1 MNIVRWNN
9 LNSALPMMNSRLD
22 DLFDSMIYKTLERNQ
37 SWAPKVNVFENDKL
51 YTVTLDIPG
60 VEKKNVNI
68 EVEGSALIV
77 SGKREEVNEK
87 DMSLYYSQTRYGNF
101 SRTFNLPEE
110 INVEK
115 ISAKYKNGTLNL
127 TLPKMEKINSSI
139 NIPVK

>member
-9 LNSALPMMNSRLD
+9 LSSAMPAMNRLD

-37 SWAPKVNVFENDKL
+37 NWTPEVSIFENDKL
-51 YTVTLDIPG
+51 YTVTMDIPG
-60 VEKKNVNI
+60 VEKKDVNI
-68 EVEGSALIV
+68 EVEGSCLTV
-77 SGKREEVNEK
+77 SGKRDEKNEK

-110 INVEK
+110 IGVEK
-115 ISAKYKNGTLNL
+115 ISAKYKNGTLIL
-127 TLPKMEKINSSI
+127 TLPKMEKINNSI

>member
-1 MNIVRWNN
+1 MNVVRWNN
-9 LNSALPMMNSRLD
+9 FNSALPVMNQLD
-22 DLFDSMIYKTLERNQ
+22 DLFDSMIYKTLEKSQNWTPEV
-37 SWAPKVNVFENDKL
+37 SVFENDKL

-115 ISAKYKNGTLNL
+115 IGAKYKNGTLIL
-127 TLPKMEKINSSI
+127 TLPKMEKINNSI
-139 NIPVK
+139 TIPVK

>member
-9 LNSALPMMNSRLD
+9 LNSALPTMNRLD
-22 DLFDSMIYKTLERNQ
+22 DLFDSMIYKTLERSQN
-37 SWAPKVNVFENDKL
+37 WAPEVSVFENDKL

-60 VEKKNVNI
+60 VEKKDVNI
-68 EVEGSALIV
+68 EVEGSSLIV
-77 SGKREEVNEK
+77 SGKREKANEK

-101 SRTFNLPEE
+101 SRAFNLPEE

-115 ISAKYKNGTLNL
+115 IGAKYKHGTLIL
-127 TLPKMEKINSSI
+127 TLPKMEKINNSI

>member
-9 LNSALPMMNSRLD
+9 FNNTLPTMNRLD
-22 DLFDSMIYKTLERNQ
+22 DLFDSMIYKTLERSRNWTPEV
-37 SWAPKVNVFENDKL
+37 SVFENDKL

-60 VEKKNVNI
+60 VEKKDVNI
-68 EVEGSALIV
+68 EVEGSTLIV
-77 SGKREEVNEK
+77 SGKREESNEK

-115 ISAKYKNGTLNL
+115 IGAKYKNGTLVL
-127 TLPKMEKINSSI
+127 TLPKMEKINNSI

>member
-9 LNSALPMMNSRLD
+9 LNTGLPMMNQLD

-37 SWAPKVNVFENDKL
+37 NWTPEVSVFENDKL
-51 YTVTLDIPG
+51 YTVMLDIPG
-60 VEKKNVNI
+60 VEKKDVNI
-68 EVEGSALIV
+68 EVEGSSLIV
-77 SGKREEVNEK
+77 SGKREESNEK
-87 DMSLYYSQTRYGNF
+87 DMSIYYSQTRYGNF

-115 ISAKYKNGTLNL
+115 IGAKYKNGTLIL
-127 TLPKMEKINSSI
+127 TLPKMKKNKNSI

>member
-1 MNIVRWNN
+1 MNVVRWNN
-9 LNSALPMMNSRLD
+9 FNSALPVMNQLD
-22 DLFDSMIYKTLERNQ
+22 DLFDSMIYKTLEKSQNWTPEV
-37 SWAPKVNVFENDKL
+37 SVFENDKL

-68 EVEGSALIV
+68 EVEGSALII
-77 SGKREEVNEK
+77 SGKREKVNEK

-115 ISAKYKNGTLNL
+115 IGAKYKNGTLVL
-127 TLPKMEKINSSI
+127 TLPKMEKINNSI
-139 NIPVK
+139 TIPVK

>member
-9 LNSALPMMNSRLD
+9 FNSTLPMMNQID
-22 DLFDSMIYKTLERNQ
+22 DLFDSMIYKTLERSENWTPEV
-37 SWAPKVNVFENDKL
+37 SVFENDKL

-60 VEKKNVNI
+60 VEKKEVNI
-68 EVEGSALIV
+68 EVEGSSLIV
-77 SGKREEVNEK
+77 SGKREEANEK
-87 DMSLYYSQTRYGNF
+87 DMSLYYCQTRYGNF

-115 ISAKYKNGTLNL
+115 INAKYKNGTLML

-139 NIPVK
+139 NIPIK

>member
-9 LNSALPMMNSRLD
+9 LNSALPAMNRLD
-22 DLFDSMIYKTLERNQ
+22 DLFDSMIYKTLERSENWTPEV
-37 SWAPKVNVFENDKL
+37 SVFENDKL
-51 YTVTLDIPG
+51 YPVTLDIPG
-60 VEKKNVNI
+60 VEKKDVNI
-68 EVEGSALIV
+68 EVEGSSLIV
-77 SGKREEVNEK
+77 SGKREEANKEN
-87 DMSLYYSQTRYGNF
+87 MCLYYSQTRYGNF

-115 ISAKYKNGTLNL
+115 IAAKYKNGTLNL

>member
-9 LNSALPMMNSRLD
+9 LNSALPAMNRLD
-22 DLFDSMIYKTLERNQ
+22 DLFDSMIYKTLDRSQNWTPEV
-37 SWAPKVNVFENDKL
+37 SVFENDKL

-60 VEKKNVNI
+60 VEKKDVNI
-68 EVEGSALIV
+68 EVEGSSLIV
-77 SGKREEVNEK
+77 SGKREKANEK

-110 INVEK
+110 ISVEK
-115 ISAKYKNGTLNL
+115 INAKYKNGTLVL
-127 TLPKMEKINSSI
+127 TLPKMEKINNSI

>member
-9 LNSALPMMNSRLD
+9 LNSALPAMNRLD
-22 DLFDSMIYKTLERNQ
+22 DLFDSMIYKTLERSKNWTPEV
-37 SWAPKVNVFENDKL
+37 SVFENDKL

-68 EVEGSALIV
+68 EVEGSSLIV
-77 SGKREEVNEK
+77 SGKREETNEK

-115 ISAKYKNGTLNL
+115 IAAKYKNGTLNL
-127 TLPKMEKINSSI
+127 TLPKMEKINNSI

>member
-1 MNIVRWNN
+1 MNIVRWDN

-37 SWAPKVNVFENDKL
+37 SWTPKVNVFENDKL

-127 TLPKMEKINSSI
+127 TLPKMEKINNSI

>member
-9 LNSALPMMNSRLD
+9 LGSALPMMNRLD
-22 DLFDSMIYKTLERNQ
+22 DLFDSMIYKTLEQ
-37 SWAPKVNVFENDKL
+37 SQNWTPDISVFENDKI

-60 VEKKNVNI
+60 VDKKNVNI
-68 EVEGSALIV
+68 EVEGSSLIV
-77 SGKREEVNEK
+77 SGKRGESNEK

-110 INVEK
+110 ISVEK
-115 ISAKYKNGTLNL
+115 IGAKYKNGTLIL
-127 TLPKMEKINSSI
+127 TLPKMEKINNSI

>member
-37 SWAPKVNVFENDKL
+37 NWTPEVSVFENDKL

-60 VEKKNVNI
+60 VDKKNVNI
-68 EVEGSALIV
+68 EVEGSTLIV
-77 SGKREEVNEK
+77 SGKREELNEK
-87 DMSLYYSQTRYGNF
+87 DMSLYYSQTRYGSF
-101 SRTFNLPEE
+101 SRTFNLSEE

-127 TLPKMEKINSSI
+127 TLPKMEKINNSI

>member
-9 LNSALPMMNSRLD
+9 FNSALPVMNQLD
-22 DLFDSMIYKTLERNQ
+22 DLFDSMIYKTLEKSQNWTPEV
-37 SWAPKVNVFENDKL
+37 SVFENDKL

-68 EVEGSALIV
+68 EVEGSALII
-77 SGKREEVNEK
+77 SGKREKVNEK

-115 ISAKYKNGTLNL
+115 IGAKYKNGTLVL
-127 TLPKMEKINSSI
+127 TLPKMEKINNSI
-139 NIPVK
+139 TIPVK

>member
-9 LNSALPMMNSRLD
+9 LSSAMPAMNRLD

-37 SWAPKVNVFENDKL
+37 NWTPEVSISENDKL
-51 YTVTLDIPG
+51 YTVTMDMPG
-60 VEKKNVNI
+60 VDKKDVNI
-68 EVEGSALIV
+68 EVEGSCLTV
-77 SGKREEVNEK
+77 SGKRDEKNEK

-110 INVEK
+110 IGVEK
-115 ISAKYKNGTLNL
+115 ISAKYKNGTLIL
-127 TLPKMEKINSSI
+127 TLPKMEKINNSI

>member
-127 TLPKMEKINSSI
+127 TLPKMEKINNSI

>member
-9 LNSALPMMNSRLD
+9 FNNTLPTMNRLD
-22 DLFDSMIYKTLERNQ
+22 DLFDSMIYKTLERSQN
-37 SWAPKVNVFENDKL
+37 WTPEVNVFENDKL

-60 VEKKNVNI
+60 VEKKDVNI
-68 EVEGSALIV
+68 EVEGSSLIV
-77 SGKREEVNEK
+77 SGKREKANEK

-101 SRTFNLPEE
+101 SRAFNLPEE

-115 ISAKYKNGTLNL
+115 IGAKYKNGTLIL
-127 TLPKMEKINSSI
+127 TLPKMEKINNSI

>member
-9 LNSALPMMNSRLD
+9 FNSALPMINRLD
-22 DLFDSMIYKTLERNQ
+22 DLFDSMIYKTLERSENWTPEV
-37 SWAPKVNVFENDKL
+37 SVFENDKL

-60 VEKKNVNI
+60 VEKKDVNI
-68 EVEGSALIV
+68 EVEGSSLIV
-77 SGKREEVNEK
+77 SGKREDANEK

-110 INVEK
+110 ISVEK
-115 ISAKYKNGTLNL
+115 INAKYKNGTLVL
-127 TLPKMEKINSSI
+127 TLPKMEKINNSI

>member
-1 MNIVRWNN
+1 MNVVRWNN
-9 LNSALPMMNSRLD
+9 FNSALPVMNQLD
-22 DLFDSMIYKTLERNQ
+22 DLFDSMIYKTLEKSQNWTPEV
-37 SWAPKVNVFENDKL
+37 SVFENDKL

-60 VEKKNVNI
+60 VDKKNVNI

-115 ISAKYKNGTLNL
+115 IGAKYKNGTLVL
-127 TLPKMEKINSSI
+127 TLPKMEKINNSI
-139 NIPVK
+139 TIPVK

>member
-9 LNSALPMMNSRLD
+9 SGLPMMNRLD
-22 DLFDSMIYKTLERNQ
+22 DLFDSMIYKTLEKSQNWVPEV
-37 SWAPKVNVFENDKL
+37 SVFENNKL

-68 EVEGSALIV
+68 EVEGSSLIV
-77 SGKREEVNEK
+77 SGKREEANEK

-101 SRTFNLPEE
+101 SRRFNLPEE

-115 ISAKYKNGTLNL
+115 IAAKYKNGTLVL
-127 TLPKMEKINSSI
+127 TLPKMEKINNSI
-139 NIPVK
+139 SIPVK

>member
-9 LNSALPMMNSRLD
+9 LNSALPAMNRLD
-22 DLFDSMIYKTLERNQ
+22 DLFDSLIYKTLDKSQNWTPEV
-37 SWAPKVNVFENDKL
+37 SVFENDKL

-68 EVEGSALIV
+68 EVEVSSLIV
-77 SGKREEVNEK
+77 SGKREEANEK

-110 INVEK
+110 IDVEK
-115 ISAKYKNGTLNL
+115 IAAKYKNGTLVL
-127 TLPKMEKINSSI
+127 SLPKMEKINSSI
-139 NIPVK
+139 NIPIK

>member
-9 LNSALPMMNSRLD
+9 LSSAMPEMNRLD

-37 SWAPKVNVFENDKL
+37 NWTPEVSIFENDKL
-51 YTVTLDIPG
+51 YTVTMDIPG
-60 VEKKNVNI
+60 VEKKDVNI
-68 EVEGSALIV
+68 EVEGSCLTV
-77 SGKREEVNEK
+77 SGKRDEKNEK

-110 INVEK
+110 IGVEK
-115 ISAKYKNGTLNL
+115 ISAKYKNGTLIL
-127 TLPKMEKINSSI
+127 TLPKMEKINNSI

>member
-9 LNSALPMMNSRLD
+9 LNSALPTMNRLD
-22 DLFDSMIYKTLERNQ
+22 DLFDSMIYKTLDRSQNWTPEV
-37 SWAPKVNVFENDKL
+37 SVFENDKL

-60 VEKKNVNI
+60 VEKKDVNI
-68 EVEGSALIV
+68 EVEGSSLIV
-77 SGKREEVNEK
+77 SGKREKANEK

-115 ISAKYKNGTLNL
+115 INAKYKNGTLVL
-127 TLPKMEKINSSI
+127 TLPKMEKINNSI